1 MKKLEIIKEI
11 NNYEAKLVWEI
22 DKSKFYSMIGSD
34 TNGTTYWLWYNLE
47 EMKKKYLIEL
57 LDELKKENKMETMT
71 TENDKVNEVVDL
83 FNKIKKIFPKNSCG
97 LSIHDIDIEKID
109 KQNWKIEDSS
119 NPRITTTAKNYL
131 RKNITDYFGITLFG
145 KKGE

>member
-57 LDELKKENKMETMT
+57 LDGLKKENKMETMT
-71 TENDKVNEVVDL
+71 TEKTSKKKIEIIDDFTGEMLIDWIVTRLEKKDIRCYDSAIISELRKLNFVVNE
-83 FNKIKKIFPKNSCG
+83 KKWGIK
-97 LSIHDIDIEKID
+97 
-109 KQNWKIEDSS
+109 
-119 NPRITTTAKNYL
+119 
-131 RKNITDYFGITLFG
+131 
-145 KKGE
+145 

>member
-57 LDELKKENKMETMT
+57 LDELK
-71 TENDKVNEVVDL
+71 
-83 FNKIKKIFPKNSCG
+83 
-97 LSIHDIDIEKID
+97 
-109 KQNWKIEDSS
+109 
-119 NPRITTTAKNYL
+119 
-131 RKNITDYFGITLFG
+131 TDF
-145 KKGE
+145 

>member
-71 TENDKVNEVVDL
+71 TEETSKKKIKIESELTGEMLINWIVARLKEKNIRCYDSAIISELRKLNFVVNE
-83 FNKIKKIFPKNSCG
+83 KKWGIK
-97 LSIHDIDIEKID
+97 
-109 KQNWKIEDSS
+109 
-119 NPRITTTAKNYL
+119 
-131 RKNITDYFGITLFG
+131 
-145 KKGE
+145 

>member
-22 DKSKFYSMIGSD
+22 DEPKFYRMIGSD

-57 LDELKKENKMETMT
+57 LDELKKEILK
-71 TENDKVNEVVDL
+71 
-83 FNKIKKIFPKNSCG
+83 
-97 LSIHDIDIEKID
+97 
-109 KQNWKIEDSS
+109 
-119 NPRITTTAKNYL
+119 
-131 RKNITDYFGITLFG
+131 
-145 KKGE
+145 